1 MIRPSRTRRAIL
13 VRFRALA
20 TAGAMLAGVSAVV
33 SVAAPR
39 PAAAQPSAWPKQAV
53 RIIVPYSPGTGADI
67 LARTLGTRL
76 AERWGQ
82 PVLVE
87 NRVGASGNIGTA
99 SVARAAPD
107 GYTLLMN
114 VNSHVIN
121 KSVFKET
128 GYDPI
133 RDFAPVSLT
142 AWGRLMLV
150 ANAGTGLRTANDLVK
165 EARASAGRFNY
176 ASPGIGTPHHVA
188 MEFFKQ
194 QTGIDIL
201 HVPHKGTAGA
211 VTDLVGGQ
219 VQVMFLPIHVAMAQ
233 VRAGRLNA
241 LGIGS
246 PKRDP
251 SAAEVPTLA
260 EQGLKNIDTDMW
272 YGVLVPAA
280 TPRDIV
286 GALNRAVVE
295 IMAQPEVRIGLAKQG
310 LDATTSTPEAFGKL
324 IEADLARWQRVV
336 EQAKISASD

>member
-1 MIRPSRTRRAIL
+1 MNRPSPTRHALSAAGARLCRIAAAAML
-13 VRFRALA
+13 LAGWSMPAPHALA
-20 TAGAMLAGVSAVV
+20 Q
-33 SVAAPR
+33 
-39 PAAAQPSAWPKQAV
+39 PAAWPKQPV
-53 RIIVPYSPGTGADI
+53 RMIVPYSPGTGADI
-67 LARTLGTRL
+67 LARTLGPRL
-76 AERWGQ
+76 SERFGQ
-82 PVLVE
+82 PGVVE

-99 SVARAAPD
+99 SVARAPAD

-121 KSVFKET
+121 RSVFKET
-128 GYDPI
+128 GYEPI
-133 RDFAPVSLT
+133 RDFAPVSMT

-165 EARASAGRFNY
+165 EARANPSRFNY

-194 QTGIDIL
+194 QTGIELL
-201 HVPHKGTAGA
+201 HVPHKATAGA
-211 VTDLVGGQ
+211 VADLVGGQ

-233 VRAGRLNA
+233 VRGGRLNA

-246 PKRDP
+246 PKRDA
-251 SAAEVPTLA
+251 SAPEVPTLA

-272 YGVLVPAA
+272 YGLLVPAG
-280 TPRDIV
+280 TPREIV
-286 GALNRAVVE
+286 SALNRAVVE
-295 IMAQPEVRIGLAKQG
+295 IMAQPEVRSGLAKQG

-336 EQAKISASD
+336 EQAKISANE